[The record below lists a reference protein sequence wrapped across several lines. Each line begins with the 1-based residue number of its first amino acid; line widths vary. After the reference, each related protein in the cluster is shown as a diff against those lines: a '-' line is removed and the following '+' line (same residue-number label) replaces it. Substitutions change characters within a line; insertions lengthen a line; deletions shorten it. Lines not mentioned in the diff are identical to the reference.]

1 MLNLMKLELK
11 KNKMGW
17 YFKGV
22 VIANLSI
29 IILLCLLPYLEGTE
43 GELAFTGVSEA
54 LSVIGTFVRVTFV
67 IFAAVL
73 FSKLIID
80 EYKKNT
86 ISVLFTYPIPRKKI
100 ILAKILL
107 ITGITFVVIIVS
119 NVIVSGIFIVVN
131 NYANLVPNDLSSD
144 WLTTALINNVVQ
156 SLAATGMSL
165 ICLYFGMRK
174 KSVPTTIVSSLII
187 VSLVNSNNNDFS
199 LSSIIAIPL
208 TLAVIGVCI
217 AYFTFRNIDRVDIV

>member
-1 MLNLMKLELK
+1 MLNLMKLEMK

-22 VIANLSI
+22 VLANLI
-29 IILLCLLPYLEGTE
+29 IVLFMCFMPYAEGLEGNPV
-43 GELAFTGVSEA
+43 FSGVSEA

-67 IFAAVL
+67 IFASVL
-73 FSKLIID
+73 FAKLIID
-80 EYKKNT
+80 EYKNNT
-86 ISVLFTYPIPRKKI
+86 ISVLFTYPIQRKKI

-107 ITGITFVVIIVS
+107 ITGVTFIVIVLS
-119 NVIVSGIFIVVN
+119 NVFVSGSFMIVNHYLNLTPYDLTSDRITSELINIVVQ
-131 NYANLVPNDLSSD
+131 A
-144 WLTTALINNVVQ
+144 I
-156 SLAATGMSL
+156 AATGMSL

-174 KSVPTTIVSSLII
+174 KSVPTTIVSSLLII
-187 VSLVNSNNNDFS
+187 GVVNSNNGGFT